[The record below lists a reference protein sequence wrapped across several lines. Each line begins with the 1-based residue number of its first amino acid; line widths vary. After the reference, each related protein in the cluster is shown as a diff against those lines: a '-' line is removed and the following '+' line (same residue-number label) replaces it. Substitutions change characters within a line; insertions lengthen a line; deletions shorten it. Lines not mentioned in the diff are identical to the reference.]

1 MQTTTITM
9 GDVHYPYRLGTGCV
23 DAVVD
28 RLGELGASHYLVLCD
43 ATVAEL
49 YGNDL
54 VARLN
59 RAAGPATVLVHP
71 AGEEHKGLGTL
82 NTLADAA
89 LHAGVDRRGLV
100 VALGGGVTGNIA
112 GLLAALLFRGIRLV
126 HVPTTV
132 VAMLDSVLSL
142 KQAVNA
148 QVGKNLVGTF
158 YPPVEVLADTAVLN
172 TLPVREIRSGLCEVV
187 KNALAIRP
195 SMISFLAAEL
205 RPDGRYADDVLRW
218 MIDESI
224 AAKAQVTEHDKYER
238 REGLVLEYGHTVGHA
253 LEHASHGAVSHG
265 AGVGLG
271 MVAAA
276 RVSHRLGHVDAG
288 FAELHRELVSKVG
301 VATTVPTSVPHQEIT
316 YRLGFDNKRGY
327 QSLAADQYAMVLL
340 EGAGQ
345 PLRRDGLP
353 LTPVPRALV
362 DEVVRELAGVPS
374 RVGASVATA
383 GGAS

>member
-9 GDVHYPYRLGTGCV
+9 GDVQYPYRLGTGCV
-23 DAVVD
+23 DGIVT
-28 RLGELGASHYLVLCD
+28 RLGELEASHYLVLCD

-49 YGNDL
+49 YGHDL
-54 VARLN
+54 AARL
-59 RAAGPATVLVHP
+59 RRSAGPASVLTHP

-82 NTLADAA
+82 DTLADAA
-89 LHAGVDRRGLV
+89 LHAGVDRRGVV

-158 YPPVEVLADTAVLN
+158 YPPVEVLADTAMLG

-195 SMISFLAAEL
+195 SMIDFLAAEL

-218 MIDESI
+218 MIDESV

-265 AGVGLG
+265 AGVGVG

-276 RVSHRLGHVDAG
+276 EVARRLGHVDADLV
-288 FAELHRELVSKVG
+288 ELHRELVGKVG
-301 VATTVPTSVPHQEIT
+301 VATTLPADVPTEEIT

-327 QSLAADQYAMVLL
+327 QPLPADHYAMVLL
-340 EGAGQ
+340 ADVGQ
-345 PLRRDGLP
+345 PLYQDGLP
-353 LTPVPRALV
+353 LTPAPRALV
-362 DEVVRELAGVPS
+362 DEVVRELADAPS
-374 RVGASVATA
+374 RIGASVGSA